1 MDPLPI
7 DGVLI
12 HVRDALATDG
22 RVGELG
28 LDVVSENG
36 VIVVRGA
43 VSTAARRGSVCELV
57 SEVLRQYG
65 VDADVRDETHVPEA
79 SAPTRAPERL

>member
-1 MDPLPI
+1 MDRPPI

-28 LDVVSENG
+28 LDVVSEG
-36 VIVVRGA
+36 DVIVVRGA
-43 VSTAARRGSVCELV
+43 VSTAARQSAVCELV
-57 SEVLRQYG
+57 DEVLRQYG
-65 VDADVRDETHVPEA
+65 VVAIVRDETRVPGA
-79 SAPTRAPERL
+79 AAPTRAPEQL

>member
-1 MDPLPI
+1 MDRLPL

-28 LDVVSENG
+28 LDVAGEGDV
-36 VIVVRGA
+36 VVVRGA
-43 VSTAARRGSVCELV
+43 VSTEVRRASVCELV
-57 SEVLRQYG
+57 TEVLRQYG
-65 VDADVRDETHVPEA
+65 VVAIVRDETHVPDA
-79 SAPTRAPERL
+79 SPPTRAPERL